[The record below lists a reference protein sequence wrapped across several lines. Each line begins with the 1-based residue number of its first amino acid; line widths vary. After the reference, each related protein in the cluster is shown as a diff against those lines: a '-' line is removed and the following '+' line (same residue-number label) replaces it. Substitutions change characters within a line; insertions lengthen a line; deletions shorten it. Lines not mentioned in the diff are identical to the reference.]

1 VAAAQLRHGGR
12 AIDGGRD
19 DQALDGGRQTVQL
32 EAETGRIAGRRRR
45 FHAAARRA
53 RLVEESHV
61 ALVGQLAGGIEAETG
76 KVQRQPGTG
85 ETQLH
90 GIARDEAGQRQAL
103 PLDQVFHGIVY
114 SGVKA
119 SNLSPGLGK
128 LSKEMRIRWQ
138 THGSIMS
145 PWTISCVATPD
156 KTVASGSELWPRRGA
171 VL

>member
-19 DQALDGGRQTVQL
+19 DQALDG
-32 EAETGRIAGRRRR
+32 AGKRSSWKRKPAASPDARR

-85 ETQLH
+85 EAQLH

-114 SGVKA
+114 SGVKLRTKA
-119 SNLSPGLGK
+119 QGTVRRPQTVRNRQSMAEQRRHGLPF
-128 LSKEMRIRWQ
+128 RF
-138 THGSIMS
+138 
-145 PWTISCVATPD
+145 
-156 KTVASGSELWPRRGA
+156 
-171 VL
+171 